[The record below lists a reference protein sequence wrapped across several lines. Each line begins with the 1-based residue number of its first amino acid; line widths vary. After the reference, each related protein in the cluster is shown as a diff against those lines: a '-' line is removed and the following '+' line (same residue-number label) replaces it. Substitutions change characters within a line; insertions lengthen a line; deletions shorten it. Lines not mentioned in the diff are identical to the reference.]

1 MGSKKKPLTR
11 YHAYPSLT
19 KNLVTL
25 CKYVYYANYDV
36 RYLGDEEHLIVLF
49 YDEAV
54 TGTREHQGILDSLE
68 VVDDRLDKLKNGGPA
83 FVKFSDKDVARDE
96 FGLHRLPSVV
106 FFDNQI
112 PVVYDGKLI
121 GSGGGGSSGAMKRTG
136 ARGKSDVYAWI
147 VEEIESDVIR
157 LVSPD
162 VLDRLVDR
170 IDDLVVVFYDDAKR
184 KHRMIIDD
192 IETVDEE
199 AEDSL
204 AIVMVKV
211 RNISLFVIFLFFEWV

>member
-1 MGSKKKPLTR
+1 
-11 YHAYPSLT
+11 
-19 KNLVTL
+19 
-25 CKYVYYANYDV
+25 
-36 RYLGDEEHLIVLF
+36 
-49 YDEAV
+49 
-54 TGTREHQGILDSLE
+54 
-68 VVDDRLDKLKNGGPA
+68 
-83 FVKFSDKDVARDE
+83 
-96 FGLHRLPSVV
+96 
-106 FFDNQI
+106 
-112 PVVYDGKLI
+112 
-121 GSGGGGSSGAMKRTG
+121 MKRTG

-147 VEEIESDVIR
+147 VEEMESDVIR